1 MLKRVSLVVVL
12 VSLILNSITISA
24 MAQPVEVDFW
34 CSGGREVENG
44 IQRIIDVYEAQN
56 PNVKVK
62 LTMFATWMDMS
73 RRILLSI
80 AGGDPPDCARMKPLT
95 AGDLASR
102 GALEPLSP
110 YMERDGIRPDEFVDV
125 LIEKSSVYDG
135 VTYVLPQSGSVPIM
149 YYNVDLFE
157 EVGLDPNRPPDTW
170 DEIVEFGKK
179 IVDPLK
185 YRWGYYPESTWNA
198 FFMHLY
204 QSGGQY
210 LSDDL
215 TTTKFNSP
223 AGIEAVNWKKD
234 LMHTH
239 KITPDLY
246 NWDAQDILNG
256 NVGFWER
263 ALSGLS
269 YYPTYA
275 PDVNFRTSIL
285 AKNVSRTTME
295 MSEGSIIFAGAR
307 HKDAAWDWLKFLS
320 MDAEA
325 GRIFYEEYGQIPTTK
340 AVLETDFWQNDP
352 IIAPPVWHMLND
364 IDARPV
370 MPQAQEMYDLIAA
383 EIDLALY
390 EQKSPEQ
397 ALADAERQVQEV
409 IDRIEW

>member
-1 MLKRVSLVVVL
+1 LLRRVSLITGTTLLLVL
-12 VSLILNSITISA
+12 SITMST
-24 MAQPVEVDFW
+24 MAQPIEIDFW

-44 IQRIIDVYEAQN
+44 INRIIDIYEQEN

-62 LTMFATWMDMS
+62 LTMFSTWMDMS

-102 GALEPLSP
+102 GALEPLSS
-110 YMERDGIRPDEFVDV
+110 YMERDGISPDEFVDV
-125 LIEKSSVYDG
+125 LIEKSSMYNG
-135 VTYVLPQSGSVPIM
+135 VMYVLPQSGSVPIM

-157 EVGLDPNRPPDTW
+157 EVGLDPNRAPDTW
-170 DEIVEFGKK
+170 EEIVEFGKK
-179 IVDPLK
+179 IADPRK
-185 YRWGYYPESTWNA
+185 YRWGYYPEATWNA

-223 AGIEAVNWKKD
+223 AGLEAVQWKID
-234 LMHTH
+234 LMHTY

-246 NWDAQDILNG
+246 QWDAQDILNG

-269 YYPTYA
+269 YYTTYA
-275 PDVNFRTSIL
+275 QDLNWRTSIL
-285 AKNVSRTTME
+285 AKNVRRTSME
-295 MSEGSIIFAGAR
+295 MCEGTIIFSGAR
-307 HKDAAWDWLKFLS
+307 NKDAAWDWLKFLS
-320 MDAEA
+320 MDPRA
-325 GRIFYEEYGQIPTTK
+325 GRIFYEEYGHIPTTK
-340 AVLETDFWQNDP
+340 AVLRGDYWQTDPTINP
-352 IIAPPVWHMLND
+352 AVWHMLND
-364 IDARPV
+364 VEARPI
-370 MPQAQEMYDLIAA
+370 MPRAQEMYDIIAA

-390 EQKSPEQ
+390 QQKSPEQ
-397 ALADAERQVQEV
+397 ALADAERQVQEILDSIV
-409 IDRIEW
+409 W